1 MSTYLMIVL
10 IISAI
15 LIISVI
21 SCIYEIVTHT
31 NRNAYLNQR
40 VRVSYANLKAALN
53 NRLRLISQLND
64 VVKFYIGHEAA
75 VLSDASHASNLYMM
89 YPNLKGNHVVQNLM
103 SQINDA
109 EMTILRFK
117 HNYNAFVAEYNIH
130 LQCVAGM
137 LFTTGPRY
145 EFQFA
150 N

>member
-1 MSTYLMIVL
+1 MSTYMPYVIWF
-10 IISAI
+10 I

-21 SCIYEIVTHT
+21 SCIYEIVIHT
-31 NRNAYLNQR
+31 NINAHLNQR

-75 VLSDASHASNLYMM
+75 VLSDASRASNLYMM
-89 YPNLKGNHVVQNLM
+89 YPHLQGNHVVQNLM

-109 EMTILRFK
+109 ETTLLYSKRE
-117 HNYNAFVAEYNIH
+117 YNEIVAEYNTH
-130 LQCVAGM
+130 LQCVAGAI
-137 LFTTGPRY
+137 FTIGSRY

>member
-1 MSTYLMIVL
+1 MIILIIISFL

-15 LIISVI
+15 SF
-21 SCIYEIVTHT
+21 IYEIVTHT

-75 VLSDASHASNLYMM
+75 VLSDASHASNLYMI
-89 YPNLKGNHVVQNLM
+89 YPNLKGNHVIQNLM

-109 EMTILRFK
+109 EMTILRSK
-117 HNYNAFVAEYNIH
+117 RIYNDLVAEYNIH
-130 LQCVAGM
+130 LQCVAGA

-145 EFQFA
+145 KFQFA